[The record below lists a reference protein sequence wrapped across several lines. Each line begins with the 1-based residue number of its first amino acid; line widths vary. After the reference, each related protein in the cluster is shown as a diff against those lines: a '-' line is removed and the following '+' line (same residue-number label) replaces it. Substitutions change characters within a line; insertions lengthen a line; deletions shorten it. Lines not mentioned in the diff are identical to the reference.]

1 VKAPGARTWEEGV
14 QDQCVTKDLNTLLT
28 ALYVLV
34 DDHIVPP
41 RTGRGRQPDLT
52 ESELICLAVA
62 QVMLGYHNERRWVRH
77 VHATPELLEMF
88 PRMLTQSGYH
98 KRLKAAEPLLCNTI
112 LTLAMHSPSWF
123 DDMWITDATP
133 VPCGMSRETVKR
145 SDLAGHAG
153 YGYCA
158 SHSRYYWGLKLYLV
172 CAGDGMPIMWCLA
185 NPKIGERE
193 VLAALLDHNHHLIRS
208 GQILLADKGFSGKPF
223 KQLTERMGLDLLR
236 PDRKDETYRNGN
248 LGGVRQ
254 WIESVNQ
261 TLKSQLD
268 LERHGGRT
276 AAGVFTRVAQRLLA
290 MAAAIWHNWE
300 TGMTSKRSLTA
311 FDH

>member
-1 VKAPGARTWEEGV
+1 MSPAWEEGV
-14 QDQCVTKDLNTLLT
+14 HDQSVTKNLNTLLT

-34 DDHIVPP
+34 DDHVVPP
-41 RTGRGRQPDLT
+41 RTGRGHRPNLT
-52 ESELICLAVA
+52 DSELICLAVA
-62 QVMLGYHNERRWVRH
+62 QVILGYHKERRWVRH
-77 VHATPELLEMF
+77 VHANPELLAMF
-88 PRMLTQSGYH
+88 PTMLTQSGYH
-98 KRLKAAEPLLCNTI
+98 KRLKTAQPLLRKAI
-112 LTLAMHSPSWF
+112 IVLATCSPSWF
-123 DDMWITDATP
+123 DDLWITDATP

-145 SDLAGHAG
+145 SNLAGHAS

-158 SHSRYYWGLKLYLV
+158 SHSRFYWGLKLYLV

-193 VLAALLDHNHHLIRS
+193 VLAALLDRNHHLIRD
-208 GQILLADKGFSGKPF
+208 GQILLADKGFSGKDF
-223 KQLTERMGLDLLR
+223 KQLTEAMGLNLLR

-261 TLKSQLD
+261 TLKGQLD

-276 AAGVFTRVAQRLLA
+276 PAGVFTRVAQRLLA
-290 MAAAIWHNWE
+290 MAAGIWHNWT
-300 TGMTSKRSLTA
+300 TGVTSKRSLIA
-311 FDH
+311 YDH